1 MKLMKMFQ
9 IEKDYQ
15 IHKKRLFS
23 IKSTDAKKKVSTCAF
38 NNLDKINNYKS
49 KRSCS
54 TFFN

>member
-23 IKSTDAKKKVSTCAF
+23 IKSTDAKKKVSTCAL
-38 NNLDKINNYKS
+38 NNVDKINNYKS